1 MVKDMFYSEYLAI
14 QEKYDLKR
22 REFLPPFTIMLT
34 VAFSFH
40 LVLLIVLALLP
51 PADSGAVPFRPL
63 HLKFGTADGTGKGTV
78 HASAIAIPDAS
89 ATPAPARVSP
99 KTPVAAKPAPRQS
112 AEKTITRVSA
122 PPREAPAAKSPTTS
136 RYNNLSPA
144 SGGYQSFASLGT
156 AQGTMG
162 SAALPKGSPYG
173 SPSGTE
179 TGGEEVV
186 RRYEQ
191 MLSAWIERHK
201 IYPLEAQENGI
212 EGNVLLRIRINRQ
225 GTIQYIT
232 VERGSGS
239 PLLDSAVVQTA
250 RASNPVPVVPTDYPG
265 GDYLEFRVPMQ
276 FQLVN

>member
-1 MVKDMFYSEYLAI
+1 MKDMFYSEYLAI

-22 REFLPPFTIMLT
+22 REFLPPFSIMLT

-40 LVLLIVLALLP
+40 LLILIALALLP
-51 PADSGAVPFRPL
+51 PASDGTREFRAL
-63 HLKFGTADGTGKGTV
+63 HLKFGSPDGTGKGTV
-78 HASAIAIPDAS
+78 HASAIAIPENA
-89 ATPAPARVSP
+89 APAPAPVSKP
-99 KTPVAAKPAPRQS
+99 AAAAKPTPQKS
-112 AEKTITRVSA
+112 TEKSIARVSS
-122 PPREAPAAKSPTTS
+122 PTREAPRTKAPTTS

-144 SGGYQSFASLGT
+144 SGGYQSFASLPTRGRSGT
-156 AQGTMG
+156 GNGMA
-162 SAALPKGSPYG
+162 KGSPYG
-173 SPSGTE
+173 HPLGTDM
-179 TGGEEVV
+179 GKGEEVV

-191 MLSAWIERHK
+191 LLSAWIERHK

-212 EGNVLLRIRINRQ
+212 EGSVLLRIRINRQ

-250 RASNPVPVVPTDYPG
+250 RASNPVPAVPTDYPG